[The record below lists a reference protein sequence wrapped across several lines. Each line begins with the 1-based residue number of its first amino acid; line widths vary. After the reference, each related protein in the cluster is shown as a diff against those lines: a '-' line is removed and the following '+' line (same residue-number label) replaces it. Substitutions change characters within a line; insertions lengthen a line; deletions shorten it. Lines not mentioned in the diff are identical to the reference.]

1 MRDLKEQEALNAKIA
16 NERILAHRA
25 RERGAREAKSFY
37 FSSPLK
43 ALRFHKECEELLT
56 LADKKLENLKAQRE
70 IHAVL
75 FLELCKM
82 WGVPIADEKSEQVE
96 NLVSL
101 IDSLISLKIQC
112 FCNDFRDNPLPKL
125 FRERS
130 QATELL
136 YARAF
141 NEKPKTKCCN
151 VCGGEFIPIANGN
164 YTCGECL
171 LRGGKPAR
179 QGGGKL

>member
-1 MRDLKEQEALNAKIA
+1 
-16 NERILAHRA
+16 
-25 RERGAREAKSFY
+25 
-37 FSSPLK
+37 
-43 ALRFHKECEELLT
+43 
-56 LADKKLENLKAQRE
+56 
-70 IHAVL
+70 
-75 FLELCKM
+75 M
-82 WGVPIADEKSEQVE
+82 WGVPIIDEKSEQVQ

-125 FRERS
+125 FRERNK
-130 QATELL
+130 ATELL
-136 YARAF
+136 YAREF
-141 NEKPKTKCCN
+141 KQKPKTKFCN

-179 QGGGKL
+179 QAGGGQ

>member
-125 FRERS
+125 FRIEAKPPS
-130 QATELL
+130 YFMHAP
-136 YARAF
+136 F

-179 QGGGKL
+179 QGGER